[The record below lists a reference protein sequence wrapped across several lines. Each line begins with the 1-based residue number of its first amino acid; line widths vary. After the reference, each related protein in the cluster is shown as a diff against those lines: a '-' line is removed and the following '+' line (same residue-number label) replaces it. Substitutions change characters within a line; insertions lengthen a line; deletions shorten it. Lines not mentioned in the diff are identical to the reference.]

1 MTGEIAQVLQEKAG
15 LSAEQSQEVAQIVL
29 DLVKSKI
36 PPEFAGFINPILGE
50 SAPGAATPGEATPAG
65 DALGG
70 LGGLIGAAEG
80 IFGHKG

>member
-1 MTGEIAQVLQEKAG
+1 MNNEIAQVLQDKAG
-15 LSAEQSQEVAQIVL
+15 LSPEQSQQVATVVL
-29 DLVKSKI
+29 DLIKSKI
-36 PPEFAGFINPILGE
+36 PPEFAGFINPLLGG
-50 SAPGAATPGEATPAG
+50 SASGEATPGEASPAG